1 MESMTAAWI
10 DRDVVRCTGKDAATF
25 LQGQITQDV
34 AAMID
39 GESRWSLVL
48 QPQGKVEAFVRVSRL
63 GPEELIL
70 DVAAGHADSMLARLN
85 RFKLRVVCE
94 FELLGGWRC
103 LSVRGPGS
111 DDVDTSSAV
120 IAAKPHWPGV
130 EGTDLLGPDVVVPA
144 GIELAPRAVEL
155 SRIRAGVPEAGS
167 ALDESTIPA
176 EAGVWLITST
186 VSYTKGCYVG
196 QELVAR
202 VDSRGSNT
210 PRKLR
215 HIRLDA
221 SAAGSGLAP
230 GAEVVAEGAHV
241 VGIITSISGNEA
253 LAYVQR
259 AIEPGTHVTVG
270 RSEARATV
278 EALPAG

>member
-10 DRDVVRCTGKDAATF
+10 DRDVVRCSGKDAATF

-34 AAMID
+34 VAMID

-48 QPQGKVEAFVRVSRL
+48 QPQGKVEALVRVSRL

-70 DVAAGHADSMLARLN
+70 DVAAGHAESMLARLN

-94 FELLGGWRC
+94 FERLDGWRC

-111 DDVDTSSAV
+111 DEVDTSSAA
-120 IAAKPHWPGV
+120 IATKPRWPGV
-130 EGTDLLGPDVVVPA
+130 EGIDLLGPEVVMPA
-144 GIELAPRAVEL
+144 GIELDPQGIEL
-155 SRIRAGVPEAGS
+155 ARIRAGVPEAGS
-167 ALDESTIPA
+167 ELDESTIPA
-176 EAGVWLITST
+176 EAGVWLIEST
-186 VSYTKGCYVG
+186 VSFTKGCYVG

-210 PRKLR
+210 PRRLR
-215 HIRLDA
+215 HIQLDA
-221 SAAGSGLAP
+221 FEAPSALSP
-230 GAEVVAEGAHV
+230 GAELTSEDGDI
-241 VGIITSISGNEA
+241 VGTITSISGNDA
-253 LAYVQR
+253 LAYVRR
-259 AIEPGTHVTVG
+259 AIEPGARVTV
-270 RSEARATV
+270 AATAATV